1 LTTGAS
7 TLVCTFL
14 MVNSS
19 LINQDH
25 GNGNGIRER
34 GYINQIN
41 RNSNASCPVVV
52 KTNKAA
58 NIIKNKSTGTGAGL
72 CRFSYSI
79 TEQITN
85 MVIQDIPR
93 DAYVCIMAI

>member
-1 LTTGAS
+1 VA
-7 TLVCTFL
+7 TFL

-25 GNGNGIRER
+25 GNGIRER

-41 RNSNASCPVVV
+41 RNSNTSCPVVV